1 MHVVIIGAY
10 GSAGSE
16 VADHLVDHVGGVVDR
31 LTLVDDG
38 DPGGGLCILR
48 GCMPSKE
55 VLSAA
60 AHRHHART
68 DNRLDGRVPEIDLN
82 AVVSKK
88 DQHTGQFARHRREQ
102 IQRYTERE
110 GVEFVEGTAR
120 FASDNVIELYED
132 RTVKAGKR
140 GRFEQDDPEPTRT
153 IRADYTAV
161 CTGSVVN
168 VPDIEGIDEVPVRD
182 STDLLDTTQLPE
194 SAIIMGFG
202 YIGME
207 MAPYLAEAGVDVIA
221 IEHDDRPLDRA
232 HPDFGDEAMEIY
244 REEFD
249 IDILTGTRE
258 QALESTPRGGVRLTC
273 ESKAGSERVVEA
285 EELFVFTGRRPN
297 VQGLGLENTS
307 VTPERGY
314 VRDTMQAEAAENLFF
329 VGDVNGKEPVVHIAK
344 QQGTLA
350 GKNIV
355 AHAAGERVEEFG
367 FTPHHVM
374 FAGAGIYP
382 YARVG
387 HTADT
392 ARREPGTEPV
402 VVRRHAADDGVFR
415 IKNAEHG
422 IAELVVDRDGTVLGC
437 QGLHYHADVMA
448 KTMQLAVEM
457 ELDVRE
463 IPDRAFHP
471 TTPEILDGLLQE
483 AKAELPE

>member
-1 MHVVIIGAY
+1 MHAVIVGAY
-10 GSAGSE
+10 GSAGSA
-16 VADHLVDHVGGVVDR
+16 VADHLVDHMGGKIDR

-38 DPGGGLCILR
+38 EPGGGLCILR

-55 VLSAA
+55 ILSAA
-60 AHRHHART
+60 AHRHQARS
-68 DNRLDGRVPEIDLN
+68 DGRLEGRPPELDLN
-82 AVVSKK
+82 AVISKK
-88 DQHTGQFARHRREQ
+88 DQHTGKFARHRREQ
-102 IQRYTERE
+102 IERYTERE

-120 FASDNVIELYED
+120 FADDDVIELYEG

-140 GRFEQDDPEPTRT
+140 GQFEQEPEPTRT

-168 VPDIEGIDEVPVRD
+168 VPDIPGIEEVGYRD
-182 STDLLDTTQLPE
+182 SADLLDTTQLPD

-207 MAPYLAEAGVDVIA
+207 MAPYLAEAGVDVTA
-221 IEHDDRPLDRA
+221 IEHDDRPLDNA

-258 QALESTPRGGVRLTC
+258 QALEPTPRGGVRMTC
-273 ESKAGSERVVEA
+273 ESQAGSERVIEA
-285 EELFVFTGRRPN
+285 DELFLFTGRRPN

-307 VTPERGY
+307 IEAERGY
-314 VRDTMQAEAAENLFF
+314 VRDTMQAKDDGTTFF

-344 QQGTLA
+344 EQGKLA
-350 GKNIV
+350 AENILTHAEGKRPE
-355 AHAAGERVEEFG
+355 AFD

-387 HTADT
+387 HTAER
-392 ARREPGTEPV
+392 AREELPEEPI
-402 VVRRHAADDGVFR
+402 VVRRFAEDDGVF
-415 IKNAEHG
+415 KLKAAERG
-422 IAELVVDRDGTVLGC
+422 LAELVVARDGTVVGY

-448 KTMQLAVEM
+448 KTLQLAVEM

-471 TTPEILDGLLQE
+471 TTPEILDGLMRE
-483 AKAELPE
+483 AKAELA